1 MEFSSHVTFEERFS
15 RENSFPFA
23 LSFILFLS
31 LSFILLGELFC
42 EYFHFYITSISCVF
56 PPPPRPSIIP
66 PPSLFRYLIICI
78 YICFSFKNLRS
89 FIIYNV
95 IQESMSM
102 FWVVRFSSLNYYLI
116 KKKKKKK
123 RERDPV
129 SNPFLFFVL
138 DEIDLRSRSL
148 IVYS

>member
-116 KKKKKKK
+116 KKKKKKTGT
-123 RERDPV
+123 DPV

>member
-116 KKKKKKK
+116 KKKKKKNGNGS
-123 RERDPV
+123 RFQ
-129 SNPFLFFVL
+129 SFSFFCARRNRFTKS
-138 DEIDLRSRSL
+138 IPNR
-148 IVYS
+148 I

>member
-116 KKKKKKK
+116 KKKKKK
-123 RERDPV
+123 RERI
-129 SNPFLFFVL
+129 PFPILFFFLCSTKSIYEV
-138 DEIDLRSRSL
+138 DP
-148 IVYS
+148 